1 MDSYNEKQFT
11 LSKKNPI
18 KEFSLKHSFTTL
30 LINRI
35 ILTSYLGQ
43 KNEEWTK
50 VLNKIIINFKSIE
63 TETKR
68 ESSFVLPLIGEL
80 SPNHINPV
88 FDVIIELPQENIG
101 RMEALP
107 SFFNKVLISL
117 KEPDQFDDS
126 LILTFMYQNKPG
138 LED

>member
-11 LSKKNPI
+11 LTKKNPI
-18 KEFSLKHSFTTL
+18 KEFSFKYSFTTL

-35 ILTSYLGQ
+35 ILTSYPDQ

-68 ESSFVLPLIGEL
+68 ESSYVLPLIGEL
-80 SPNHINPV
+80 TPKHINPV
-88 FDVIIELPQENIG
+88 FDVLIELPKENIG
-101 RMEALP
+101 RTEALS

-126 LILTFMYQNKPG
+126 LVLTFMYQTKPG
-138 LED
+138 LEE